1 MPREHVGFQK
11 NLSSGRG
18 LAASRGAIDD
28 LKKIVSALLIAD
40 AIVVF
45 NQALPASIDNLDV
58 RTLAAVR
65 APLDAFAAK
74 YPHAMPFALTIVAS
88 ISRRHGS

>member
-1 MPREHVGFQK
+1 
-11 NLSSGRG
+11 